1 MIDLAANLIADRDK
15 TQSYQ
20 VKRGLSLALSPQS
33 LLYLLT
39 VIRCAHR
46 QKAKHTLKYPQDH
59 NNNSSS
65 QYLHSVLFLS
75 PFHY

>member
-1 MIDLAANLIADRDK
+1 MIGLAANLIADRDK

-20 VKRGLSLALSPQS
+20 VKRGLSLALSLQS

-39 VIRCAHR
+39 VIRCARR

-59 NNNSSS
+59 NNNNSS